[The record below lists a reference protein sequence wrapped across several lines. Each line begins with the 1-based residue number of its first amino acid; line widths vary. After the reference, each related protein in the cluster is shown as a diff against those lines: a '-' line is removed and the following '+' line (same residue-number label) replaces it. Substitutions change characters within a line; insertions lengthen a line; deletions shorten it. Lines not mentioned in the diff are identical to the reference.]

1 MSITKS
7 VKWVLDTL
15 EHDFSNVDDCT
26 AKQMLAKLWDV
37 VVYLRD
43 HHRASE
49 RYLVNRRAQDAMFA
63 ILDAREYLKMVFFK
77 KKPQALRDAVLL
89 LRAALRYL
97 SELQTLKG
105 EYA

>member
-1 MSITKS
+1 MNTNEA
-7 VKWVLDTL
+7 VKEVLDTL

-26 AKQMLAKLWDV
+26 AKQMLAKLLDV

-63 ILDAREYLKMVFFK
+63 IRDAREYLKVVFFK
-77 KKPQALRDAVLL
+77 KNPKLSAVLSCCF
-89 LRAALRYL
+89 ALH
-97 SELQTLKG
+97 
-105 EYA
+105 